1 MLQLIQIVGLP
12 FLICLMM
19 SFVLGYL
26 GIHVL
31 KREVIFVDIA
41 LAQVAA
47 VGTIVSHLVFDV
59 HENSVLSYVCSLA
72 AVFSMAAF
80 YAVARTSI
88 VQISL
93 EAIIG
98 ISYAVAAAAA
108 LFLVGMKP
116 GGHLHIQHI
125 LSGSLLWTNW
135 RDVVVMMLTFS
146 TVGFCLYLVRKPMMS
161 LSMMSLS
168 MSYRH
173 TTPKGAA
180 AIFWDF
186 VFYFLLGVVITL
198 SVQMGGV
205 VLVFA
210 YLIIPATI
218 SAVFTSQLRIQLII
232 IWIAAIAASIS
243 GLLFAYYL
251 DFSIGPA
258 IALLLGVELI
268 IAAIIGK
275 LIRI

>member
-12 FLICLMM
+12 FLVCVMM

-47 VGTIVSHLVFDV
+47 VGTIVSHLAFDA
-59 HENSVLSYVCSLA
+59 HENSLLSYVCSLA
-72 AVFSMAAF
+72 AVFGMAAF
-80 YAVARTSI
+80 YTVARTSI

-98 ISYAVAAAAA
+98 ISYAIAAAAA

-116 GGHLHIQHI
+116 GGHVHIQNI
-125 LSGSLLWTNW
+125 LSGCLLWADG
-135 RDVVVMMLTFS
+135 RDVVFGALTFS
-146 TVGFCLYLVRKPMMS
+146 TVGFCLYLVRKP
-161 LSMMSLS
+161 LMSLS
-168 MSYRH
+168 MSYRR
-173 TTPKGAA
+173 TPPKGAK

-186 VFYFLLGVVITL
+186 IFYLLLGIVITL

-218 SAVFTSQLRIQLII
+218 SAVFTSRLDIQLII
-232 IWIAAIAASIS
+232 IWIAAISASIF

-268 IAAIIGK
+268 IAAVIGK
-275 LIRI
+275 LIRV

>member
-1 MLQLIQIVGLP
+1 
-12 FLICLMM
+12 MM
-19 SFVLGYL
+19 SFVLGYM

-47 VGTIVSHLVFDV
+47 VGTIVSHLAFDV
-59 HENSVLSYVCSLA
+59 HENSVLSYACSLA
-72 AVFSMAAF
+72 AVFVMAVF

-88 VQISL
+88 VQISI

-98 ISYAVAAAAA
+98 ISYAIAAAAA
-108 LFLVGMKP
+108 LFLVGMQP
-116 GGHLHIQHI
+116 GGHVHIQHI
-125 LSGSLLWTNW
+125 LSGSLLWTDG
-135 RDVVVMMLTFS
+135 RDVVTSAIAFS
-146 TVGFCLYLVRKPMMS
+146 AIGFCLYLVRKPLMG
-161 LSMMSLS
+161 LSE
-168 MSYRH
+168 SYRH
-173 TTPKGAA
+173 TCSKGAR

-186 VFYFLLGVVITL
+186 VFYLLIGLVITL

-218 SAVFTSQLRIQLII
+218 SAVFTSRLDIQLII
-232 IWIAAIAASIS
+232 IWIAAISASIF

-258 IALLLGVELI
+258 IALLLGIELI
-268 IAAIIGK
+268 IAATIGK
-275 LIRI
+275 LVRV